1 MYDSVNLWLGIEQLG
16 LNNLIAHAESH
27 FSNLAEHTRA
37 DGLVYLSGYL
47 HNYKVNISETGMSLK
62 GSLAKYYLGD
72 NLHTLTRSDSQRAI
86 EKLSD
91 EVRLPVNRAKVTRI
105 DIAQNFLMRHEPK
118 LYYSFLGASQYY
130 KRIEQP
136 DSLYYNNGMRTKLF
150 YDKRAE
156 AKAKG
161 LNLPDVLTG
170 QNCLRYE
177 MRFSKRLPK
186 QFNRSEVT
194 AGILTDELFYMMAVK
209 KWHQE
214 YNSIQKLREINL
226 NFDNMKT
233 PKDFF
238 RQLQLFAVHK
248 IGQDKLLQTIDQMR
262 LQGTFDKPEYYS
274 RLRKELKQLCNTP
287 EQTTSSELITELDK
301 KIDQACKH
309 YR

>member
-1 MYDSVNLWLGIEQLG
+1 MYDSVNLWLGIEQVG
-16 LNNLIAHAESH
+16 INNLLAHAESH
-27 FSNLAEHTRA
+27 FSNLTEHTTP
-37 DGLVYLSGYL
+37 DGQFYLSGYL
-47 HNYKVNISETGMSLK
+47 HNYKVNISATGISFK

-91 EVRLPVNRAKVTRI
+91 EIRLPIDRAKVTRI
-105 DIAQNFLMRHEPK
+105 DIAQNFLMKHEPK
-118 LYYSFLGASQYY
+118 LYYSFLGTSQYY

-150 YDKRAE
+150 YNKVAE

-161 LNLPDVLTG
+161 VNLPEVLTG

-186 QFNRSEVT
+186 QFNRPEVT
-194 AGILTDELFYMMAVK
+194 AGILYDEQFYMMAVK

-238 RQLQLFAVHK
+238 RQLQLFAVHE
-248 IGQDKLLQTIDQMR
+248 IGQDKLLQAVDQMR
-262 LQGTFDKPEYYS
+262 LKGTFDKPEYYS
-274 RLRKELKQLCNTP
+274 RLRKELKQLYNTP
-287 EQTTSSELITELDK
+287 EQTASSELITELDK